1 MRPNFKPVRLK
12 PVFFD
17 AYMPAPPVGMP
28 TRYDRKEPRK
38 RGKPLT
44 KNTIKNIA
52 YKKVRNSH
60 RAITGSRAL
69 TKQLPSYRRAVD
81 DVDIWSHHPEHDMD
95 VLEDVLD
102 KRAGGDAYY
111 ERALTMDDA
120 QYCNKDVFQVV
131 DRSTNRSVLDFSK
144 KPPAPTI
151 EDDGINYE
159 ALEHIRQKLI
169 LILND
174 PRTNEERYRKSLRDL
189 RAIERYLKE

>member
-1 MRPNFKPVRLK
+1 
-12 PVFFD
+12 
-17 AYMPAPPVGMP
+17 
-28 TRYDRKEPRK
+28 
-38 RGKPLT
+38 
-44 KNTIKNIA
+44 
-52 YKKVRNSH
+52 
-60 RAITGSRAL
+60 
-69 TKQLPSYRRAVD
+69 
-81 DVDIWSHHPEHDMD
+81 MD

-120 QYCNKDVFQVV
+120 QYGNKDVFQVV